1 QLPHDPLSHRQV
13 VLRDAQL
20 GQPELRE
27 VHPVGVAHPD
37 RPVPLRPGDDQ
48 LLRRGLAG
56 GSHARTVLRQPRAG
70 ISLHAEPPGQPFRG
84 PPLRRPSPPA
94 TLPTPNGPATRNPP
108 SPRATPRS
116 SSPPEA
122 DSANQLPLGSSVST
136 SRYAGMPPLA

>member
-70 ISLHAEPPGQPFRG
+70 ISLHAEPPGQPFGGQPFGRTRSAG
-84 PPLRRPSPPA
+84 TMLTS
-94 TLPTPNGPATRNPP
+94 NGSVTRNTS
-108 SPRATPRS
+108 SPRPTPRS
-116 SSPPEA
+116 PSPPEA
-122 DSANQLPLGSSVST
+122 DTATQLPLGSSVST